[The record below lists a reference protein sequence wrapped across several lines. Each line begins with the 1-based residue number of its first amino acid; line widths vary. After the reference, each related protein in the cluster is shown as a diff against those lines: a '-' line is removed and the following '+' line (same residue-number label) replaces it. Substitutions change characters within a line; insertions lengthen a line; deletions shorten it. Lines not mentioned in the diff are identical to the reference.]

1 MDAQRSRTIKIG
13 QSHRKSRTY
22 QPTTS
27 TYLVDLQE
35 QQPAQLQSA
44 VKRAKPGFTMFYPAK
59 PVLTTHA
66 WKFLG
71 FGRAGYII
79 IYVV

>member
-35 QQPAQLQSA
+35 QQPATICSEKGKTRLYH
-44 VKRAKPGFTMFYPAK
+44 VLPGKTGVYNSRLVSFS
-59 PVLTTHA
+59 VLE
-66 WKFLG
+66 G
-71 FGRAGYII
+71 QGI
-79 IYVV
+79 